1 MAILKMK
8 RLRLMLVR
16 SQKEELLKELA
27 RLGCV
32 QVSEISEEVQEQE
45 SEGLVRREGSEL
57 SKLKTQQGTLE
68 RAVELLKRYTS
79 VQPNPATET
88 AKVISSFGLTR
99 IEAFNSAGDRVYDAP
114 HTGLTATLDVSRWP
128 AGTYILRLHTPAGT
142 VGKKLIVRR

>member
-1 MAILKMK
+1 M
-8 RLRLMLVR
+8 
-16 SQKEELLKELA
+16 
-27 RLGCV
+27 
-32 QVSEISEEVQEQE
+32 
-45 SEGLVRREGSEL
+45 
-57 SKLKTQQGTLE
+57 
-68 RAVELLKRYTS
+68 

-88 AKVISSFGLTR
+88 AKVASSFGLTR